1 MGKERALD
9 MRLSIITHYNLSK
22 NNSLNRPKRIY
33 NEALNH
39 QTSMTSHTE
48 KNARKKTKK
57 QQQQNTL

>member
-39 QTSMTSHTE
+39 QTSMTSHSHSHI
-48 KNARKKTKK
+48 
-57 QQQQNTL
+57 